1 MRIEGVIKS
10 WNDER
15 GFGFIEP
22 VQGGQEIFLHVKAFR
37 VRHGRP
43 QPGQYVS
50 FAIEVGPKGKKRAKD
65 VELVR
70 VARTRGRDDRTHAP
84 GDWGVATLLAI
95 PAFAV
100 VFVAV
105 AFAWHVPKVVA
116 AVYVVMSVVCF
127 GMYAVDKSAAKTDRR
142 RVSEGSL
149 HMVALLGGWPGALI
163 AQQFLRHK
171 STKTSFRQ
179 TFWGT
184 VVINVVG
191 FVFLCSP
198 LAGKVLNS
206 SA

>member
-1 MRIEGVIKS
+1 MTSVLDLVRPDLRAFAGYSSARREKASGHVWLNANESPWTSPADEG
-10 WNDER
+10 
-15 GFGFIEP
+15 
-22 VQGGQEIFLHVKAFR
+22 
-37 VRHGRP
+37 GRLNRYPEP
-43 QPGQYVS
+43 QPAALRDRLATLYGV
-50 FAIEVGPKGKKRAKD
+50 APERAMVTRGSD
-65 VELVR
+65 EGIDLLVR
-70 VARTRGRDDRTHAP
+70 AFCRAGIDGVLIAP
-84 GDWGVATLLAI
+84 
-95 PAFAV
+95 P
-100 VFVAV
+100 
-105 AFAWHVPKVVA
+105 
-116 AVYVVMSVVCF
+116 CF
-127 GMYAVDKSAAKTDRR
+127 GMYAVDKSAAKSDRR